1 MTKVGKEKKRQ
12 TKAEWSNE
20 EGRRLK
26 EIEIEPA
33 IPRKGR

>member
-1 MTKVGKEKKRQ
+1 MTTVGKEKTRE
-12 TKAEWSNE
+12 TKVEWWNE

-33 IPRKGR
+33 IPRKGG